1 MRSCRLECVVPAGSM
16 SESESLLRR
25 PCDDARCTRPKRLKG
40 EIAVVDVTVG
50 SYEQRDRRRLE
61 VRCQSDPEPAVAEAN
76 QNQLIGLSPTFPL
89 RGIAIADLSDAQ
101 HAHGQG
107 EVGVDQCM

>member
-1 MRSCRLECVVPAGSM
+1 M
-16 SESESLLRR
+16 SESDSLLRR
-25 PCDDARCTRPKRLKG
+25 PRDDACCTRPKRLKG

-76 QNQLIGLSPTFPL
+76 ENQLIGLSRTFPL

-101 HAHGQG
+101 HAHGRVRSG
-107 EVGVDQCM
+107 LISACRVG